1 MHEIEILPNAFRHL
15 FHEIENIYLLLI
27 LEQFDIARTHFAF
40 VPYWHYTQTH
50 SGVALR
56 KQTVLYLEC
65 KRSKS
70 RHHIIWI
77 LIKTISAG
85 A

>member
-40 VPYWHYTQTH
+40 VPY
-50 SGVALR
+50 
-56 KQTVLYLEC
+56 
-65 KRSKS
+65 
-70 RHHIIWI
+70 
-77 LIKTISAG
+77 
-85 A
+85 